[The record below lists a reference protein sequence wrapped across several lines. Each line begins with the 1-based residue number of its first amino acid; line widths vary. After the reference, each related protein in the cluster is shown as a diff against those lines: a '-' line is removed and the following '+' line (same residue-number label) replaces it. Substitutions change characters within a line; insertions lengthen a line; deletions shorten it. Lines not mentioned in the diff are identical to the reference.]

1 MRKWFFSL
9 FVIFALMGGMAV
21 KCFAESGILSSLAP
35 KKENSK
41 KDEAARAAFRKIIL
55 EKKAELNGSS
65 WSVKIES
72 QSGKGDFLG
81 QDTLIFQNDK
91 FRSERAGKKD
101 YSPTNYTLTVQ
112 EQGPT
117 IWETMQTSKDGEV
130 SFWRGE
136 WKDDV
141 MTGIISRQLEK
152 GNEEYYFTSAGRKQI
167 AKTSEEKE
175 EEAKTNP
182 AQEEVK
188 APASDVLGGAAV
200 PKAKAAPV
208 KEKKKTSWFL

>member
-1 MRKWFFSL
+1 MSKFFFSL
-9 FVIFALMGGMAV
+9 VVVAFLLGGIGG
-21 KCFAESGILSSLAP
+21 KCFAESNVLSSLSSN

-81 QDTLIFQNDK
+81 QDTLIFQNDR
-91 FRSERAGKKD
+91 FRSERAGKLD
-101 YSPTNYTLTVQ
+101 YGPTNYTLTVQ

-117 IWETMQTSKDGEV
+117 IWETMQTSKKGEV

-136 WKDDV
+136 WKEGV
-141 MTGIISRQLEK
+141 MTGIVSRQLEK
-152 GNEEYYFTSAGRKQI
+152 GNEEYYFTSASRKEI
-167 AKTSEEKE
+167 PKTSEEKE
-175 EEAKTNP
+175 EAKINP
-182 AQEEVK
+182 AKEKEVE
-188 APASDVLGGAAV
+188 AVTSDVLGGAPV
-200 PKAKAAPV
+200 PKAKAAPA
-208 KEKKKTSWFL
+208 KDKKKTSWF